1 MVTVLLFVHLF
12 CAIALLGAITHQ
24 TWSVWQPVPAV
35 PAGSPRFFASYRAV
49 RGAVYT
55 NAIVI
60 LYVVVIIL
68 GGIMYPT
75 FRNHVS
81 PFLVQAN
88 LTNFQ
93 GWFDL
98 KEHTAALGL
107 GTLPVYW
114 YFWKVVPLSEQVR
127 TRAVLTTM
135 IAYCV
140 WFALIVGHLLNNIKG
155 FGS

>member
-1 MVTVLLFVHLF
+1 MVTVLLFVHLL
-12 CAIALLGAITHQ
+12 CAVALLGAVTHQ
-24 TWSVWQPVPAV
+24 TWSAWQPVPASASA
-35 PAGSPRFFASYRAV
+35 PGFFRSYRAV

-68 GGIMYPT
+68 GGTIYPT

-81 PFLVQAN
+81 PFLVDAN
-88 LTNFQ
+88 LTNYQ

-107 GTLPVYW
+107 GTLPAYW
-114 YFWKVVPLSEQVR
+114 YFWRIVPLTEQVR

-135 IAYCV
+135 IAFCV
-140 WFALIVGHLLNNIKG
+140 WFAFVVGHLLNNIKG